1 MKQEGN
7 MAAEEKKYVELE
19 VYGQSEQL
27 KIVGRLLGLLTA
39 KEYAGVIKKPEL
51 RSKLFTVAST
61 KIGEIGEL
69 VDVEGMRLALVVKKK
84 DEEVVF
90 KKTLFFTEQLDLI
103 SHVVSDQD
111 ITFVGK
117 DGSYILLTEAPDE
130 QDEDNS

>member
-1 MKQEGN
+1 